1 LKPDLVMPIPMP
13 TPVVNARMY
22 SATPRTRA
30 AWKTLLAWVVRW
42 PDAALI
48 YSLLT
53 TLTLNRT

>member
-1 LKPDLVMPIPMP
+1 MQFFLTQGWLMTKKLLESGPLG
-13 TPVVNARMY
+13 PVG
-22 SATPRTRA
+22 ST
-30 AWKTLLAWVVRW
+30 TLLVWVVRW

>member
-1 LKPDLVMPIPMP
+1 MQFFLIREWLMTKKLPESGLLG
-13 TPVVNARMY
+13 PVG
-22 SATPRTRA
+22 ST
-30 AWKTLLAWVVRW
+30 TLLAWVVRW